1 MQNPLMQYV
10 GGGMAP
16 MMPHP
21 LTNILR
27 FKQELDK
34 FQASFHGNPKQKVQ
48 ELLQSGQMTQ
58 EQYAQYEQLARQI
71 MPFLK

>member
-1 MQNPLMQYV
+1 MGNPLLQFT
-10 GGGMAP
+10 GGGMVS
-16 MMPHP
+16 MMPNP

>member
-10 GGGMAP
+10 SGGMGSMLP
-16 MMPHP
+16 GPLGNMM
-21 LTNILR
+21 N
-27 FKQELDK
+27 FMQELNK
-34 FQASFHGNPKQKVQ
+34 FRSSFQGNPQQKVQ

-58 EQYAQYEQLARQI
+58 EQYAQYEQLAKLI

>member
-1 MQNPLMQYV
+1 MGNPLLQFM
-10 GGGMAP
+10 GGGMVP
-16 MMPHP
+16 MIPNP

-34 FQASFHGNPKQKVQ
+34 FQSSFHGDPKQKVQ
-48 ELLQSGQMTQ
+48 ELLKSGQMTQ
-58 EQYAQYEQLARQI
+58 EQYAQYEQLAKQI